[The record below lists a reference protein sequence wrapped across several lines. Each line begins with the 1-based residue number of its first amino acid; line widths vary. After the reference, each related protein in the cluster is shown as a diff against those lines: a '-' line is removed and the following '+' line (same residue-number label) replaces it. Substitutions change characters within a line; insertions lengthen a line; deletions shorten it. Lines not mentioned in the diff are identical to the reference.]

1 MHPDISSVL
10 ISEEQLRVRVK
21 ELAAQIS
28 ADYQGKHPLFV
39 CILKG
44 AVVFFS
50 DLFRAMKIDCTCDFL
65 GACSYGADTCSS
77 GRVDLY
83 KDVTEQIKGRD
94 VIVVEDIYDTGIT
107 LDFVKT
113 HLQSKQPASLS
124 VCVLLDKPARRKP
137 GIDVRP
143 EYVGFTIDPY
153 FVVGYGLDC
162 DQEYRHLP
170 YIGIKK

>member
-1 MHPDISSVL
+1 MHPDVTSIL
-10 ISEEQLRVRVK
+10 ISEEQLRARIK

-28 ADYQGKHPLFV
+28 RDYAGKHPLFV

-44 AVVFFS
+44 AVLFFS
-50 DLFRAMKIDCTCDFL
+50 DLFRAMEIDCTCDFL
-65 GACSYGADTCSS
+65 GASSYGAGTSTS
-77 GRVDLY
+77 GSVELY
-83 KDVTEQIKGRD
+83 KDVTEQIDGRD
-94 VIVVEDIYDTGIT
+94 VIVVEDIYDTGLT
-107 LDFVKT
+107 LDFVKN
-113 HLQSKQPASLS
+113 HLLAKHPASLS
-124 VCVLLDKPARRKP
+124 VCVLLDKPARRLP